1 MVSHASTLLDCPQPR
16 CHRCRRMVLLGFL
29 DVRLL
34 SSGCR
39 TLEAV
44 DRVLPGGLELGGRGV
59 VLSAVSALD
68 VGLHPNPLSPYYS
81 CPDILRGHPS
91 GKTLGCSRWKCR
103 RNPNSHLVA
112 FGRYRHGIH
121 SLESPKLPSWAHLG
135 RRVAPHFRTWCRNS
149 GYDFSA
155 FIPFRL
161 AKVGLYSGSH
171 GLQRAYPMGFYPL
184 GAAST
189 SSMVLL
195 DL

>member
-1 MVSHASTLLDCPQPR
+1 
-16 CHRCRRMVLLGFL
+16 MVLLGFL
-29 DVRLL
+29 DVCIL

-39 TLEAV
+39 ALEA
-44 DRVLPGGLELGGRGV
+44 LGPILLGGLELSGRGM
-59 VLSAVSALD
+59 VLSTLSNLD
-68 VGLHPNPLSPYYS
+68 VGLHPIPFSPDHGGPNFLRRNP
-81 CPDILRGHPS
+81 R
-91 GKTLGCSRWKCR
+91 GKTLGCDRWGCG